1 MWGVK
6 LERVAT
12 ARDPRIA
19 DYLDVRDPRWLREQR
34 IFLAEGR
41 KVVAEVVRAER
52 FRVRSLLVTPAALDA
67 LGDALQAL
75 PAETPVYR
83 VERAQLDGVSGVR
96 FHQGC
101 VGAVDVPAALAPDD
115 VLRGAHQVVMLEAVT
130 DPDNVGWT
138 FRNAAAFG
146 FDAVLLGPRCASP
159 LYRKA
164 IRTSLGATLRVP
176 FAPIGL
182 PGGIDRLS
190 ELGFRTLALTPDP
203 EANELTDELANHLG
217 AEGLSSRVA
226 LLLGSEAEGL
236 TREALAACDARV
248 RISMASGA
256 DSINVAAAGA
266 IAMQRV
272 YARRTASR

>member
-1 MWGVK
+1 MK
-6 LERVAT
+6 LERVAS

-41 KVVAEVVRAER
+41 KVVTEVLRAER
-52 FRVRSLLVTPAALDA
+52 FRLRSLLVTPPALDA
-67 LGDALQAL
+67 LGDALQTL
-75 PAETPVYR
+75 PAETPVYL

-101 VGAVDVPAALAPDD
+101 VGAVDVPPPLRPAE
-115 VLRGAHQVVMLEAVT
+115 VLRGAQRVVVLEAVT
-130 DPDNVGWT
+130 DPDNVGST

-146 FDAVLLGPRCASP
+146 FDAVLVGPRCASP

-176 FAPIGL
+176 FAPIDL
-182 PGGIDRLS
+182 PEGIARLRGRS
-190 ELGFRTLALTPDP
+190 IRTLGLTPDP
-203 EANELTDELANHLG
+203 GAPDLASD
-217 AEGLSSRVA
+217 GLAPRVA

-236 TREALAACDARV
+236 TAETLAACDARL
-248 RISMASGA
+248 RIPMGPAA

-266 IAMQRV
+266 VAMHHI

>member
-1 MWGVK
+1 MK

-52 FRVRSLLVTPAALDA
+52 FHVRSLLVTPAALDA

-101 VGAVDVPAALAPDD
+101 VGAVDVPPPLRTAD
-115 VLRGAHQVVMLEAVT
+115 VLRGAQHVVVLEAVT
-130 DPDNVGWT
+130 DPDNIGST

-146 FDAVLLGPRCASP
+146 VDAVLLGARCASP

-176 FAPIGL
+176 FAPIDL
-182 PGGIDRLS
+182 PGEIARLRG
-190 ELGFRTLALTPDP
+190 EGFRTLALTPDP
-203 EANELTDELANHLG
+203 AAPDLAAQVATQG
-217 AEGLSSRVA
+217 PAPRVA

-236 TREALAACDARV
+236 TRETLAACDARV
-248 RISMASGA
+248 RIPMASGA

-266 IAMQRV
+266 VAMQRV
-272 YARRTASR
+272 YAGRAASR

>member
-12 ARDPRIA
+12 ARDPRLA

-41 KVVAEVVRAER
+41 KVVVEVVRAER

-83 VERAQLDGVSGVR
+83 VERAQLEGVSGVR

-101 VGAVDVPAALAPDD
+101 VGAVDVPSALAPDD
-115 VLRGAHQVVMLEAVT
+115 VLRGARHVVVLEAVT
-130 DPDNVGWT
+130 DPDNVGST

-146 FDAVLLGPRCASP
+146 VDAVLLGPRCASP

-182 PGGIDRLS
+182 PDGIELLS
-190 ELGFRTLALTPDP
+190 KQGFRTLALTPDP
-203 EANELTDELANHLG
+203 DVAELAGHLA
-217 AEGLSSRVA
+217 AEGLAPRVA

-236 TREALAACDARV
+236 TRGALAACDARV
-248 RISMASGA
+248 RVSMAPGA

-272 YARRTASR
+272 YAERTASR

>member
-1 MWGVK
+1 VK

-41 KVVAEVVRAER
+41 KVVAQVVRAER
-52 FRVRSLLVTPAALDA
+52 FHVRSLLVTPTALDA
-67 LGDALQAL
+67 LGDALLAL
-75 PAETPVYR
+75 PTGTPVYL

-101 VGAVDVPAALAPDD
+101 VGAVDVPPPRSPED
-115 VLRGAHQVVMLEAVT
+115 VLRGVQHVVVLEAVT
-130 DPDNVGWT
+130 DPDNVGST

-146 FDAVLLGPRCASP
+146 VDAVLLGPGCASP

-164 IRTSLGATLRVP
+164 IRTSLGASLRVP
-176 FAPIGL
+176 FAQIDLPQGIARLRGQGL
-182 PGGIDRLS
+182 
-190 ELGFRTLALTPDP
+190 RTLALTPDP
-203 EANELTDELANHLG
+203 AAPDLATQIPTQG
-217 AEGLSSRVA
+217 PSTRVA
-226 LLLGSEAEGL
+226 LLLGSEAQGL
-236 TREALAACDARV
+236 TPETLAACDARV
-248 RISMASGA
+248 RIPLAPGA

-266 IAMQRV
+266 VAMQRV
-272 YARRTASR
+272 YAGRTASR